1 MQAFNILQ
9 FDEEKEKY
17 KIVSKKLFLN
27 LHETCSLHG
36 NVKNERINLL
46 FNTSKNLM
54 GLWHP
59 IPLRT
64 FVFYA
69 KWVRP
74 TISIRYLW
82 LS

>member
-36 NVKNERINLL
+36 NVKNERNKSP
-46 FNTSKNLM
+46 F
-54 GLWHP
+54 
-59 IPLRT
+59 
-64 FVFYA
+64 
-69 KWVRP
+69 
-74 TISIRYLW
+74 
-82 LS
+82 

>member
-1 MQAFNILQ
+1 MQVSNFLQ

-17 KIVSKKLFLN
+17 KIVSKKLYLN

-36 NVKNERINLL
+36 NVKNDGINLL
-46 FNTSKNLM
+46 FMTSKNLM

-64 FVFYA
+64 FAFYA
-69 KWVRP
+69 TCVRP
-74 TISIRYLW
+74 TISIRFL
-82 LS
+82 